1 MIKHFPLLLSTILLP
16 TAASAVD
23 YSVRGYLSAK
33 AGHYTNNKTNENS
46 GQNHRAQF
54 EQESRISPELIFVN
68 QVRWSYS
75 SLYTDLSTTPPTDQK
90 DTHKIYLGDNY
101 VKYKASSWVLQTGYQ
116 EVAWGEAFG
125 FNYADIVNPKD
136 MKATFYSDYS
146 DSRLPLFLVNYKYF
160 FTDGSLQLIYSPESK
175 FSDTLPVNLFAK
187 NVLPQTA
194 ITTLKEHSPDFFKE
208 KEYGGK
214 LSKSFLGIDASAF
227 YFNYLDRDA
236 SYDLRNASLTSV
248 TLAENHSRVNTTG
261 ISLASTLFDNYV
273 FRADVVYTKNKR
285 INSID
290 GFTLISTP
298 VNLMNY
304 LVSIDTPTYNKF
316 SAVFIFAS
324 SQLSEELP
332 QAFRE
337 KSESFSIA
345 KLSYD
350 FGEEK
355 IFDLSYTHQFTNTG
369 HGVQSLLTW
378 PVTNSLDLRV
388 GAEIYWG
395 DETSQ
400 LYKIKNVSNVFFGI
414 KNYFQL

>member
-1 MIKHFPLLLSTILLP
+1 MIKYSPLFLATLLLPSIC
-16 TAASAVD
+16 SAVD

-33 AGHYTNNKTNENS
+33 AGHYTSGETNESS

-54 EQESRISPELIFVN
+54 EQESRVSPELVFVN

-75 SLYTDLSTTPPTDQK
+75 SLYTDLSTTPPTDPK
-90 DTHKIYLGDNY
+90 DTHKIYPGDNY
-101 VKYKASSWVLQTGYQ
+101 VKFKSSSWVMQAGYQ

-136 MKATFYSDYS
+136 MKETFYSDYS
-146 DSRLPLFLVNYKYF
+146 DSRLPLLLVNFKYF
-160 FTDGSLQLIYSPESK
+160 FTDGSLQLIYSPEPK
-175 FSDTLPVNLFAK
+175 FSDTLPVNLFTK
-187 NVLPQTA
+187 NILPQTT

-214 LSKSFLGIDASAF
+214 LSKSFWGIDASAF

-236 SYDLRNASLTSV
+236 TYVLQNATLTSV
-248 TLAENHSRVNTTG
+248 TLAEDHSRVSTTG
-261 ISLASTLFDNYV
+261 VSLARTLYDNYV
-273 FRADVVYTKNKR
+273 LRTDIVYTKNKR
-285 INSID
+285 INSIS
-290 GFTLISTP
+290 GFNLISTP
-298 VNLMNY
+298 VNMTNF
-304 LVSIDTPTYNKF
+304 LVSLDTPTYNKF
-316 SAVFIFAS
+316 SAVLIFAS
-324 SQLSEELP
+324 SQLSEELT

-337 KSESFSIA
+337 KEETYSIA

-355 IFDLSYTHQFTNTG
+355 MFDLSYTHQFKQNG

-378 PVTNSLDLRV
+378 PVTSSLDLRL